1 MHSLRRAAETE
12 WTKESDTALLNE
24 MRSLSLRVL
33 ARVNST
39 SEAVDLLVMD
49 GARCEVRVRDA
60 CNRFRQLADLTHVE
74 RRVSSDGSTDDAD
87 YKRRASVD
95 ASTSGGTHQESS
107 NVESRYRN
115 ALALTIAATRG
126 KWLLPLAPPRVVD
139 TRDEGTYGQGE
150 AQEHE
155 EHEEHEELEEA
166 HKANHL
172 DREEQ
177 IHVTPTQT
185 QTVPPP
191 KLIGN
196 RFWRPLPHVIGTR
209 RFYHDENVTADW
221 SPEIAPGQAT
231 ANAVMG
237 VVSDTGHE
245 KEKKGAH
252 FGTFAW
258 DPARVDGQGDEEI
271 DWHDDD
277 RFDSD
282 DVISDTSGENASHDS
297 FSTYAHEDG
306 TYDDDAWDTLMD
318 TLYVR
323 GGSSVVD
330 ESASFAAPGARGD
343 EKEFDRRLFSDTN
356 SAASTSPIVP
366 PNTLLAS
373 INPGGSS
380 KTHSHHRSPKFATHR
395 SRTYARFPNPG
406 TPTFARIRR

>member
-1 MHSLRRAAETE
+1 MYRGQAGSGWSR
-12 WTKESDTALLNE
+12 ESDTALLNE

-166 HKANHL
+166 HKANHP

-177 IHVTPTQT
+177 ILP
-185 QTVPPP
+185 
-191 KLIGN
+191 LIHN
-196 RFWRPLPHVIGTR
+196 
-209 RFYHDENVTADW
+209 
-221 SPEIAPGQAT
+221 
-231 ANAVMG
+231 
-237 VVSDTGHE
+237 
-245 KEKKGAH
+245 
-252 FGTFAW
+252 
-258 DPARVDGQGDEEI
+258 
-271 DWHDDD
+271 
-277 RFDSD
+277 
-282 DVISDTSGENASHDS
+282 
-297 FSTYAHEDG
+297 
-306 TYDDDAWDTLMD
+306 
-318 TLYVR
+318 
-323 GGSSVVD
+323 
-330 ESASFAAPGARGD
+330 
-343 EKEFDRRLFSDTN
+343 
-356 SAASTSPIVP
+356 
-366 PNTLLAS
+366 
-373 INPGGSS
+373 
-380 KTHSHHRSPKFATHR
+380 
-395 SRTYARFPNPG
+395 
-406 TPTFARIRR
+406 